1 MSLGGVVKSGI
12 CVRSLQQND
21 DEEVAYGAN
30 RKLFEMARDPDRA
43 PLFMT
48 VSSIH
53 PHNPFFTTREYW
65 DCYDPAEID
74 MPAVAP
80 IPFDQQGGRSQ
91 RHHLLTRADE
101 HAVTPERLLATHTER
116 WGAIARSVGA
126 RRRPAG
132 LRLAPLARRLAIP
145 EEG

>member
-1 MSLGGVVKSGI
+1 MIGRDCDTLNGI
-12 CVRSLQQND
+12 AL
-21 DEEVAYGAN
+21 EEAS
-30 RKLFEMARDPDRA
+30 A
-43 PLFMT
+43 PLAYST
-48 VSSIH
+48 RVGAYDNSS
-53 PHNPFFTTREYW
+53 
-65 DCYDPAEID
+65 DSL
-74 MPAVAP
+74 

-101 HAVTPERLLATHTER
+101 HAVTPDRLLATHTER

-132 LRLAPLARRLAIP
+132 LRLAPLARKVATR